1 MVRKSLKWT
10 LIYVLEAVVVLIT
23 LAIFGL
29 GAIFWRLS
37 SGPFD
42 LDFFRADAQ
51 AMIADV
57 FEGDVVALGELS
69 ARYDAELSA
78 LIVTAADVSVAQ
90 ENGELVARAPR
101 IEAGVAVG
109 PLLFG
114 RIEPVSLTINGGS
127 LSVVRRADGA
137 VGAGLGGV
145 ERVRANARQ
154 PEGGS
159 DESATL
165 FALLQDPET
174 TNGGLGQL
182 SFVRVENASVRIV
195 DEISGIAWL
204 VNRAGVM
211 LDRNESRIVT
221 ELHGELATPSGFAQ
235 LDIRLQAGA
244 DLDALLLETQ
254 IDNLSLATV
263 APDQGALAF
272 LGGLDAPLRLDLV
285 MDARRDSGIRNAS
298 LELEV
303 GAGRILAQGVDR
315 DFRGARLALD
325 FDPIA
330 GALTVTQGAVDSD
343 VGAGSLSGQISEL
356 GGYIGALPTE
366 WTYQFEAG
374 PGFVD
379 MGEIFSR
386 PPRWEGLTIA
396 GKADLSQRRLVFD
409 RFDFELD
416 GVAARLTGETSLS
429 EIEEGRWL
437 PNLRLEGP
445 VEGDITV
452 DTVLAYWP
460 VELADSA
467 RSWVVDGILG
477 GRFYNARV
485 FMDIDAESIAAGE
498 LANER
503 LNLSFDVE
511 NARVRYISTMTP
523 ITQGVGRAVLYGN
536 AFEVFLTDGRI
547 GDIELLDGYV
557 DIPRLNPKGAMA
569 RYGGRARGQASDLLA
584 LIDEEPLG
592 FPSDYGIDPEA
603 VGGSGEIEFEIRRA
617 MLTEVAPEDIPFVIR
632 GSFTDASIG
641 IPDTPFALSEGVVD
655 IEVDQG
661 GLLAN
666 GDAQLAD
673 TPVSIVWRE
682 NFQAAEDT
690 PSTTFE
696 LSADVGA
703 RALDLFGI
711 PARRYLSGEVGLEAR
726 ARSNGLDIVSIDV
739 DADLTHAVLEA
750 PESVWVKEAGVAGM
764 AGFTLTRNDQSDYVF
779 EEVLAQTEGVDIAA
793 SAVLSRDGRLVEAVI
808 DQLHIEGFMD
818 IGGRLAA
825 PAEDGAAF
833 TARLSGEYVD
843 AREILPHVNR
853 FQGGEEGLPLSLT
866 FDVASLVVSDA
877 SVLNDFSVVWRSEAA
892 GVRAASISG
901 RSDAG
906 PFFVNFGAAEEGGSR
921 ELRIETRS
929 LERLSGLLG
938 YDGYIRGGQMSVL
951 GEAPPLG
958 IPGPLEARVEINDL
972 TLVEVPVLAR
982 ILAAGS
988 FEGLGALLN
997 GDGIRFDTVSADIMM
1012 QDQLL
1017 TFGEAQAT
1025 GSSLGVTASGTV
1037 DFDGEQA
1044 AIDGNLAPSYAVNS
1058 LLGDLPV
1065 IGEILV
1071 SRPGEGIFGITYSV
1085 EGPFDSLTVFANPLS
1100 VIAPGVFRRMFEGT
1114 AAERAAREREAEAE
1128 DVPLPDLLPAEL
1140 VEQLQRELEAATPQA
1155 GSAPEGAD
1163 EPGRDEN
1170 AGPEPEAGNR

>member
-10 LIYVLEAVVVLIT
+10 LIYVLEAIVVLIT

-69 ARYDAELSA
+69 ARYDAERSA
-78 LIVTAADVSVAQ
+78 LVVTAADVSVAQ
-90 ENGELVARAPR
+90 ANGELVARAPR

-114 RIEPVSLTINGGS
+114 RIEPVSLSINGGS
-127 LSVVRRADGA
+127 ISVVRRADGA

-159 DESATL
+159 DDSASL
-165 FALLQDPET
+165 FALLQDPQT

-182 SFVRVENASVRIV
+182 SFVQVENASVRIV
-195 DEISGIAWL
+195 DELSGIAWL
-204 VNRAGVM
+204 VNDAGVV
-211 LDRNESRIVT
+211 LDRNESRILT

-244 DLDALLLETQ
+244 ALNALLLEAR
-254 IDNLSLATV
+254 INNLSLATV
-263 APDQGALAF
+263 APDQGPLAI
-272 LGGLDAPLRLDLV
+272 LGGLDAPLSFDLV
-285 MDARRDSGIRNAS
+285 MDARRDSGIRTAS

-303 GAGRILAQGVDR
+303 GAGRILSQGVDR
-315 DFRGARLALD
+315 EFRGAQLALD
-325 FDPIA
+325 FDPVA
-330 GALTVTQGAVDSD
+330 GALTVTRGEVDSD
-343 VGAGSLSGQISEL
+343 VVAGSLSGQISEL

-366 WTYQFEAG
+366 WVYQFEAG

-386 PPRWEGLTIA
+386 PPRWEGLTA
-396 GKADLSQRRLVFD
+396 TGSADLSQRRLVFD
-409 RFDFELD
+409 ALDFQLD
-416 GVAARLTGETSLS
+416 GVSARLSGETSLS
-429 EIEEGRWL
+429 EVEEGRWL

-460 VELADSA
+460 VELADGA
-467 RSWVVDGILG
+467 RSWIVDGILG
-477 GRFYNARV
+477 GRFYNAQI
-485 FMDIDAESIAAGE
+485 FMDIDAASIAEGA
-498 LANER
+498 LANDR

-523 ITQGVGRAVLYGN
+523 ITEGMGRAVLYGN
-536 AFEVFLTDGRI
+536 AFEAYLTGGRI
-547 GDIELLDGYV
+547 GEIELIDGYV

-569 RYGGRARGQASDLLA
+569 RYGGRARGQASDILA

-592 FPSDYGIDPEA
+592 FPSDYGIDPA
-603 VGGSGEIEFEIRRA
+603 SVGGAGEVEFEIRRA

-632 GSFTDASIG
+632 GSFADASISV
-641 IPDTPFALSEGVVD
+641 PDTPFALSEGVVD
-655 IEVDQG
+655 IEVEQG

-666 GDAQLAD
+666 GTAVLAD

-682 NFQAAEDT
+682 NFQADEET

-711 PARRYLSGEVGLEAR
+711 PARRYLSGQVALEAR
-726 ARSNGLDIVSIDV
+726 ARSNGLDIDSIDL
-739 DADLTHAVLEA
+739 DADLTNAVLEA
-750 PESVWVKEAGVAGM
+750 PESVWVKEAGVPGM
-764 AGFTLTRNDQSDYVF
+764 AGFTLTRNDDGDYVF
-779 EEVLAQTEGVDIAA
+779 EEILAQTEGVDVAA
-793 SAVLSRDGRLVEAVI
+793 SAVLSQQGRLVEAVI

-825 PAEDGAAF
+825 PAEEGAPF

-843 AREILPHVNR
+843 AREILQHINR
-853 FQGGEEGLPLSLT
+853 FQGGEEGVPLSLT
-866 FDVASLVVSDA
+866 FDVASLVVSDS
-877 SVLNDFSVVWRSEAA
+877 SVLNDFSVIWRSEAE

-906 PFFVNFGAAEEGGSR
+906 PFFANFGAVEDGGRR
-921 ELRIETRS
+921 ELRIETQS

-958 IPGPLEARVEINDL
+958 VPGPLEARVEIDNL
-972 TLVEVPVLAR
+972 ILVEVPVLAR

-997 GDGIRFDTVSADIMM
+997 GDGIRFENVDADIML

-1017 TFGEAQAT
+1017 TVGEAQAT
-1025 GSSLGVTASGTV
+1025 GSSLGVTAAGTV
-1037 DFDGEQA
+1037 DFAGELA

-1058 LLGDLPV
+1058 MLGDLPV
-1065 IGEILV
+1065 IGDILV

-1100 VIAPGVFRRMFEGT
+1100 VIAPGVFRRIFEGT

-1128 DVPLPDLLPAEL
+1128 DPPLPNVLPPELL
-1140 VEQLQRELEAATPQA
+1140 EQLQRELDAMPNRSSSDNDPADDP
-1155 GSAPEGAD
+1155 APET
-1163 EPGRDEN
+1163 EPSDG
-1170 AGPEPEAGNR
+1170 